1 MPSPLHHGTAS
12 LCIHEHKGDFP
23 QREVQAGST
32 SVPVLSPCTN
42 AQVAGS
48 TVAICPS
55 SAASPALLT
64 WAHLLQAASSQL
76 TAQPPSSHHHY
87 SAQPLSAP
95 FSTLFHFSF
104 RNSFR
109 NKSAC
114 KSLTTNTSLPE
125 EVAPRS
131 TRRDCQHQT
140 ISSPTLLS
148 SPLTNVQLVSTA
160 QNVTRVSSGTEF
172 QSFTSSQ
179 V

>member
-1 MPSPLHHGTAS
+1 MPSPLYHGTAS

-48 TVAICPS
+48 SVAICPS

-87 SAQPLSAP
+87 SAQLYLLHFLLFSIFPLG
-95 FSTLFHFSF
+95 TLSET
-104 RNSFR
+104 
-109 NKSAC
+109 KVPA
-114 KSLTTNTSLPE
+114 SLS
-125 EVAPRS
+125 
-131 TRRDCQHQT
+131 Q
-140 ISSPTLLS
+140 PTLLFLKKLPLEAQEGIANTRQ
-148 SPLTNVQLVSTA
+148 SPLLLYYLLLSPMFN
-160 QNVTRVSSGTEF
+160 
-172 QSFTSSQ
+172 
-179 V
+179 